1 MKRFVTSI
9 LAISLLVFALTTM
22 AMSAELS
29 QLEKKNTKY
38 IKFINTQ
45 ETASSTIEFWV
56 TYYTPELWKL
66 YNEKNKPAK
75 TETTSV
81 FLKGLMEEETV
92 AFKVKIDNNAS
103 PIELNPISAMIK
115 LRANNKYYTI
125 ENSDVELSYS
135 FQGENEGFI
144 YFPRHDKKT
153 GADILKDAKEIW
165 IELSPSISP
174 VMQGRLESLRWKL

>member
-1 MKRFVTSI
+1 MKRFVMP
-9 LAISLLVFALTTM
+9 VFATFLLLFVLT
-22 AMSAELS
+22 AMGTAADLK

-38 IKFINTQ
+38 IKFENPK
-45 ETASSTIEFWV
+45 ETASSTIEFWI

-66 YNEKNKPAK
+66 YNEENKSAK
-75 TETTSV
+75 TESSSD
-81 FLKGLMEEETV
+81 FLKGIKEEENI
-92 AFKVKIDNNAS
+92 AFKVRIDNNAS
-103 PIELNPISAMIK
+103 PIELNPITAMIK
-115 LRANNKYYTI
+115 LRVKNKYYTI
-125 ENSDVELSYS
+125 EDFDTELSFS

-174 VMQGRLESLRWKL
+174 VMQGRFEGLRWKL